1 MSISLQEALGVPYLS
16 QKLYSHNPL
25 VLALMLAMAGTK
37 QLPTSS
43 TQYCSLI
50 LCLTQP
56 LRWGDTPLLKVV
68 LAGNSRVTQP
78 SGKGQST
85 FLGLVSLFR

>member
-1 MSISLQEALGVPYLS
+1 MVPLCTQWIQAELS

-43 TQYCSLI
+43 TRYYSLI
-50 LCLTQP
+50 FVP
-56 LRWGDTPLLKVV
+56 DTVLKVV
-68 LAGNSRVTQP
+68 PAESYSPAVKRSPHCWGWCHCSDD
-78 SGKGQST
+78 
-85 FLGLVSLFR
+85 